1 MTKGGGLKVRHLV
14 IVNSRV
20 RRYHLVR
27 VMEGDWGVVEV
38 GRECFGILVCLGIV
52 VSRGCGWAC
61 W

>member
-1 MTKGGGLKVRHLV
+1 MVGHVGDGGAQLCQ
-14 IVNSRV
+14 
-20 RRYHLVR
+20 
-27 VMEGDWGVVEV
+27 GDWGVVEV